1 MLANSRRVKPVA
13 HLHVDQRFKGFA
25 AVFRPLLLPDLPNT
39 FHIALSEVG
48 GIGLAAV
55 GDELQRC
62 VGAGAGHL
70 AVEIHRNDH
79 HGADAPG
86 LHHLNQLPAAVA
98 DGGVD
103 IGRAGHGMDEIQRLF
118 ALLLKQYADPQPA
131 GVEVNAVAED
141 KQQQQGDHHRDQPT
155 AGIAHN
161 LPGLF
166 DAQGADPPPGENAIA
181 HGYSPCPSG

>member
-13 HLHVDQRFKGFA
+13 HLHVDQWFKGFA

-70 AVEIHRNDH
+70 AVEIHRNGH

-103 IGRAGHGMDEIQRLF
+103 IG
-118 ALLLKQYADPQPA
+118 
-131 GVEVNAVAED
+131 
-141 KQQQQGDHHRDQPT
+141 
-155 AGIAHN
+155 
-161 LPGLF
+161 
-166 DAQGADPPPGENAIA
+166 
-181 HGYSPCPSG
+181 